1 LNERLKQF
9 TLNDILLKWMKACEI
24 IANDNL
30 KVQLQYCVEIS
41 INSTKSRSIVE
52 IMTANSATTAQFLGA
67 VAS

>member
-1 LNERLKQF
+1 
-9 TLNDILLKWMKACEI
+9 MKACEI